1 MQTNSKTKLSNS
13 YVSISNLFPTIFQVD
28 IIDGKASESDL
39 DLSLEYDSQLSKEL
53 ALCDKKL
60 PENMSVARRE
70 PEGKDNDSI
79 NTTSSVNADCNKMVP
94 LGEKMEYC
102 CDS

>member
-1 MQTNSKTKLSNS
+1 MQTNSKIQLSNS
-13 YVSISNLFPTIFQVD
+13 YISISNFFPTIFQVD

-60 PENMSVARRE
+60 PENISVARRE

-94 LGEKMEYC
+94 LGEIMKYC
-102 CDS
+102 RDS

>member
-1 MQTNSKTKLSNS
+1 MSEFFTDTIFSTF
-13 YVSISNLFPTIFQVD
+13 FPSIFQVD
-28 IIDGKASESDL
+28 IIDGKVSESDL

-60 PENMSVARRE
+60 PENMTVARRE

-94 LGEKMEYC
+94 LGRKEKQYFAVV
-102 CDS
+102 